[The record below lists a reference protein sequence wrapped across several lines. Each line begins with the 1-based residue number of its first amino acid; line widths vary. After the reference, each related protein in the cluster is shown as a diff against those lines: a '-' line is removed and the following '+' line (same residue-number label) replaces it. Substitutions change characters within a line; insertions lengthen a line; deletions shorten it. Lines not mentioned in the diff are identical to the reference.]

1 MILLSYN
8 KEDYYEKITIN
19 VREKINSPS
28 ALTREQGKII
38 YNEIIASINSGNSIC
53 LDFSDIESLITPF
66 LNVAIGKLYENFS
79 SEELSRFIEF
89 SNIPQGKAASFNL
102 VINNAKRYYASSNNF
117 EKIVKDAI
125 D

>member
-1 MILLSYN
+1 MN
-8 KEDYYEKITIN
+8 KVIIN
-19 VREKINSPS
+19 VKEKINSPS

-38 YNEIIASINSGNSIC
+38 YDEIISNINSGNNIC

-66 LNVAIGKLYENFS
+66 LNVAIGKLYENYS
-79 SEELSRFIEF
+79 SEELSNFIEF
-89 SNIPQGKAASFNL
+89 ANIPQGKIASFNL
-102 VINNAKRYYASSNNF
+102 VISNAKRYYASSNDF

>member
-1 MILLSYN
+1 MS
-8 KEDYYEKITIN
+8 KVTIN
-19 VREKINSPS
+19 VKEKIESPS

-38 YNEIIASINSGNSIC
+38 YDEIISNINSGNSIC

-66 LNVAIGKLYENFS
+66 LNVAIGKLYEKYS
-79 SEELSRFIEF
+79 SEELNKFIEF
-89 SNIPQGKAASFNL
+89 ANIPSGKAASFNL
-102 VINNAKRYYASSNNF
+102 VINNAKRYYSSKNNF